1 MAGIKEF
8 PRPLLRRWLITVLLG
23 IAFLGVG
30 LAVTLYMDDWGMFIL
45 SLILC
50 VSTIIRAG
58 LMFMMMQ
65 EKRYEIVEG
74 TCVSVSRIPVGKK
87 KKIKIMDN
95 DGNETDLLLGRN
107 DIVKIGYIYR
117 FYFKDTERLT
127 IGNSYLDSALNADC
141 FLGYEQIGVFDK
153 QK

>member
-1 MAGIKEF
+1 MGSIKEF
-8 PRPLLRRWLITVLLG
+8 PRPLLRRWLITALLG
-23 IAFLGVG
+23 VVFFGVG

-153 QK
+153 

>member
-8 PRPLLRRWLITVLLG
+8 PRPLLRRWLITALLG
-23 IAFLGVG
+23 VVFFGVG

-58 LMFMMMQ
+58 LMFMTMH

-87 KKIKIMDN
+87 KKIRIMDN

-107 DIVKIGYIYR
+107 DIVKIGHIYR

-153 QK
+153 